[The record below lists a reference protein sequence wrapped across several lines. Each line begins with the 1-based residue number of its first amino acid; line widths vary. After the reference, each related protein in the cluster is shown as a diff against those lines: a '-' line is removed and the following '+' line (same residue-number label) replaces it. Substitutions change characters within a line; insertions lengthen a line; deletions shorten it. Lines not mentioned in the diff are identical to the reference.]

1 MKKEQDLTSW
11 KIAQKLSGIP
21 PPARK
26 KRWKEYESRLR
37 TIIENYATYE
47 KLDFLKVI
55 GNLTMN

>member
-11 KIAQKLSGIP
+11 KIAQKLSGIH
-21 PPARK
+21 PARK

-37 TIIENYATYE
+37 IVIENYATYE

>member
-11 KIAQKLSGIP
+11 KIAQKLFGIP

-37 TIIENYATYE
+37 IIIENCATYE
-47 KLDFLKVI
+47 RLDFLKMI